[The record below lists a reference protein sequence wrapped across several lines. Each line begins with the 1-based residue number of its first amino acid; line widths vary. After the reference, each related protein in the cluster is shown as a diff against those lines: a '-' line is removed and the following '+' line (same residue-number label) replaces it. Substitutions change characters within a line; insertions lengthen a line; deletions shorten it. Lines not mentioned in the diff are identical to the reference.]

1 MKSAYAEYDRATEHA
16 SRETKE
22 AGSPGGMRQ
31 ALIDW
36 APVEI
41 TIVFLT
47 LLAVLTYQDP
57 THKRLPDALV
67 GEWRTTDALYADR
80 ALILDQ
86 VCITFTTGQSKTG
99 ENTLSVGF
107 IKDVKQISQ
116 GNRTLYTVSYTVDDV
131 PNQVTFYYDAST
143 GISFKNQDRIVW
155 KKLQA
160 G

>member
-1 MKSAYAEYDRATEHA
+1 MKSAYAEFDRATPHA
-16 SRETKE
+16 SRETRG
-22 AGSPGGMRQ
+22 AGAPGGLRQ
-31 ALIDW
+31 TLIDW

-57 THKRLPDALV
+57 MHKRLPDGLV

-86 VCITFTTGQSKTG
+86 VCITFTTGESKTG
-99 ENTLSVGF
+99 ESTLSVGF
-107 IKDVKQISQ
+107 IKDVKQVPQ
-116 GNRTLYTVSYTVDDV
+116 GNRILYTVSYTVDDV
-131 PNQVTFYYDAST
+131 PNQVSFYYDASA
-143 GISFKNQDRIVW
+143 GISFKNQDRIIW
-155 KKLQA
+155 KKFQA